1 MSSSEDHL
9 SNVLAGTVLGA
20 LAGCGLAWSVGGYI
34 FDAPPLVTGGM
45 IFTGALVG
53 GVLGFF
59 LGAAFIE
66 WLSEYLWWFW

>member
-20 LAGCGLAWSVGGYI
+20 LAGCGLAWSVGNFLIDGT
-34 FDAPPLVTGGM
+34 PLVIGSL
-45 IFTGALVG
+45 ILAGALVG
-53 GVLGFF
+53 GLLGFIF
-59 LGAAFIE
+59 GAAFIE